1 MSFPVY
7 CFITPVLLNNENLMD
22 IFVTDCLKCAYEDAI
37 YWFIEPLMN
46 KITHTSRNFIH
57 KFGTK

>member
-22 IFVTDCLKCAYEDAI
+22 ISVTDCLKCAYEDAS
-37 YWFIEPLMN
+37 Y
-46 KITHTSRNFIH
+46 
-57 KFGTK
+57 